1 MILVFFLGINYCFNS
16 EINVLAQTDQA
27 NSELQTANKALDQA
41 FNAVLEVEKA
51 GGNVTLLLAKLNNVG
66 NILADAQNAL
76 NSGNP
81 ANITSKLE
89 NAFQMANQI
98 SVEALNLRNVSLV
111 ESQNSLW
118 LTLIF
123 SVVGAVAFGISLLI
137 VWKRFKRAFIKKLLE
152 AKPEVVENEP

>member
-137 VWKRFKRAFIKKLLE
+137 VWQRFKRAFIKKLLE